1 MRKKVKSKFEQFID
15 ANIKEH
21 DIIVI
26 TLENKNM
33 IPTEKVGGTILPI
46 YPNVFNYAFSNIKGG
61 YVFFNNG
68 ASAGCYVKFNP
79 EDITRHLKSFTEK
92 NKKMHELWLDSN
104 ICIDLVVIVDN
115 KICLLMNLKE
125 NDDKTNYYQEWKK
138 YKSMQ
143 QDDMHGYFVFEYTAT
158 LAADEASEFPV
169 IKRKEISYTANMVEF
184 IDKLK

>member
-1 MRKKVKSKFEQFID
+1 MRKKVKSEFEQFID

-21 DIIVI
+21 NIIVV

-33 IPTEKVGGTILPI
+33 IPTKKVCGANLPI
-46 YPNVFNYAFSNIKGG
+46 SPNVFNCAFGSIEGG

-68 ASAGCYVKFNP
+68 ASTGCYVRFNP
-79 EDITRHLKSFTEK
+79 EGVTRHLESFTEK
-92 NKKMHELWLDSN
+92 NKKMHELWLNSD
-104 ICIDLVVIVDN
+104 ICIDLVVIIDN

-138 YKSMQ
+138 LKSMQ
-143 QDDMHGYFVFEYTAT
+143 QDDMHGYFVFEYTPT
-158 LAADEASEFPV
+158 LAVDEASEFPV
-169 IKRKEISYTANMVEF
+169 IKRKEINYTVNMVEF